1 MLREIRASCSYWIL
15 TWWTT
20 TPLYRARKGL
30 QRIAANTATITAK
43 GQRMIAR
50 AANGTHSV
58 SRNGPF
64 LPIKSS
70 NSLFHPLNSIYGLFH
85 IAIEVIKAVSNGM
98 PTMITN
104 KQHGNID
111 NLAWKQLNLCNFF
124 SQQVCCFI
132 SHKLLEEK
140 THRISNGFSPGGKFS
155 LSSSMYEK

>member
-1 MLREIRASCSYWIL
+1 MLREVRAWCSYWIL

-30 QRIAANTATITAK
+30 QRVAANTATTTAK
-43 GQRMIAR
+43 GQRKIAK

-70 NSLFHPLNSIYGLFH
+70 DSLFHPLNSIYGLFH
-85 IAIEVIKAVSNGM
+85 TAIEVIKAVSNGT

-111 NLAWKQLNLCNFF
+111 ILARKQLNFCNLF
-124 SQQVCCFI
+124 SQQASHFI
-132 SHKLLEEK
+132 SHKLLEE
-140 THRISNGFSPGGKFS
+140 RNSPDI
-155 LSSSMYEK
+155 

>member
-1 MLREIRASCSYWIL
+1 
-15 TWWTT
+15 
-20 TPLYRARKGL
+20 
-30 QRIAANTATITAK
+30 
-43 GQRMIAR
+43 MIAR

-85 IAIEVIKAVSNGM
+85 IAIEVIKAVSKGT

-111 NLAWKQLNLCNFF
+111 NLASKQLNLCNFF
-124 SQQVCCFI
+124 FSTR
-132 SHKLLEEK
+132 LLLHITYTSYWRRK